1 MPSYFIY
8 TPQHWRQRASEMR
21 VLANSVD
28 GRDAQETMLRM
39 AQHYDRLATKA
50 EEQSQTP
57 RAISPPAA
65 ESASSLAWRFTKPSA
80 P

>member
-1 MPSYFIY
+1 
-8 TPQHWRQRASEMR
+8 MR

-50 EEQSQTP
+50 ELESQAP
-57 RAISPPAA
+57 GAVPPLPAA
-65 ESASSLAWRFTKPSA
+65 SEFAWWLTPPNA
-80 P
+80 TEAAG

>member
-1 MPSYFIY
+1 
-8 TPQHWRQRASEMR
+8 MR

-50 EEQSQTP
+50 EE
-57 RAISPPAA
+57 RAAIPQAIPPTHAG
-65 ESASSLAWRFTKPSA
+65 SASEFAWWLNSPT
-80 P
+80 